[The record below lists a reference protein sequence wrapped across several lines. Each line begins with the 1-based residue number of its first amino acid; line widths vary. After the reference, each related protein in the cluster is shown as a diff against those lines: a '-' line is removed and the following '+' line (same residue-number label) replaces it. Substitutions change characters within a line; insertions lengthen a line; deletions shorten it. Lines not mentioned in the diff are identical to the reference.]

1 MYNYCAIIPALDP
14 DGRIISIVSKLKERG
29 FARIITVNDGSASDA
44 LFVKLR
50 DEYGCTV
57 LTHYVNLGKGRG
69 MKNALNY
76 YMNHFADECR
86 GVVFA
91 DCDDQHDIDDICACC
106 DCLESAPH
114 SLVLGVRDFSGKDV
128 PPRSKFGNRLTSLTL
143 KFLCGLNVSD
153 TQTGL
158 RAMGNSVIPVFMSVA
173 GERFEYET
181 NMLLEAKKRDISICE
196 VTIKTIYIGE
206 NKSSHFNPIR
216 DSLAIYKNLIGY
228 AASSLTACA
237 VDLAAYQILFILL
250 SALRGSVRIGLATFI
265 ARALSSLL
273 NYTINCKA
281 VFRSQESPRRTI
293 VRYYIL
299 CILQAAA
306 SYGGVYGLS
315 LLFGQERTL
324 WIKIIVDS
332 ILFLF
337 SFKIQQGWVFAK
349 NKGENK

>member
-14 DGRIISIVSKLKERG
+14 DERILSIVSKLRERG
-29 FARIITVNDGSASDA
+29 FAEIIAVNDGSSSDG

-50 DEYGCTV
+50 DEFGCTV

-69 MKNALNY
+69 MKTALNY
-76 YMNHFADECR
+76 YMNNLTDKCC

-106 DCLESAPH
+106 DRLESAPD
-114 SLVLGVRDFSGKDV
+114 SLVLGVRDFSCKDV
-128 PPRSKFGNRLTSLTL
+128 PPRSRFGNRVTSLTL
-143 KFLCGLNVSD
+143 RFLCGINISD

-158 RAMGNSVIPVFMSVA
+158 RAMGNSIIPLLMGVS

-181 NMLLEAKKRDISICE
+181 NMLLEAKKQDIPISE
-196 VTIKTIYIGE
+196 VPIKTIYIEE
-206 NKSSHFNPIR
+206 NKKSHFNPIV

-237 VDLAAYQILFILL
+237 ADLAAYQIMFLLL
-250 SALRGSVRIGLATFI
+250 SALRGSIRIGLATFI

-281 VFRSQESPRRTI
+281 VFRSKESPRRTI

-299 CILQAAA
+299 CILQAAS

-315 LLFGQERTL
+315 LLWGQERTL

-337 SFKIQQGWVFAK
+337 SFRIQQSWVFGK
-349 NKGENK
+349 NKGEHK